1 MVNDYGKVLEVKDL
15 RISFDTFCGKVNAI
29 RGVSFDLYKGETLAI
44 VGESGSGKSV
54 TTRSIMRLLSSNANI
69 DNGKFCL
76 KGKILFIKQKNKC
89 KPFVVKKSQ

>member
-15 RISFDTFCGKVNAI
+15 RISFDTFAGKVNAI

-69 DNGKFCL
+69 DNE
-76 KGKILFIKQKNKC
+76 ILFKGQDIVHKQKNKC